1 MPIDQAEQK
10 RRRALIKQHY
20 LVENN
25 HDMDGV
31 MATFAPDGQMDYNR
45 QSFTDLETIRLAHGL
60 IGFGMEGGAID
71 KVVNQIDA
79 EHFTD
84 DEIVIEGR
92 MCGKH
97 VGEFQGMPATGRDIE
112 MPFVGFY
119 RFDENDKLV
128 SERIVMNLGALL

>member
-1 MPIDQAEQK
+1 MPVDQAEK
-10 RRRALIKQHY
+10 DRRRALIRHHY

-31 MATFAPDGQMDYNR
+31 MQTFSHKGVMHYNR
-45 QSFTDLETIRLAHGL
+45 QEFGDLESIRLAHGL

-71 KVVNQIDA
+71 NVCNHIDG

-92 MCGKH
+92 MTGKH
-97 VGEFQGMPATGRDIE
+97 VGEFQGIPATGQDIE

-119 RFDENDKLV
+119 RFDEKGELT
-128 SERIVMNLGALL
+128 SERIVMNLGALI

>member
-1 MPIDQAEQK
+1 MPISQAEQD

-31 MATFAPDGQMDYNR
+31 METFAPDGQMDYNR

-71 KVVNQIDA
+71 NVVNQIDA

-119 RFDENDKLV
+119 RFDERDKLV

>member
-10 RRRALIKQHY
+10 RRSALIKQHY

-60 IGFGMEGGAID
+60 TGFGMEGGAID
-71 KVVNQIDA
+71 NVVNHIDA

-92 MCGKH
+92 MTGKH

-119 RFDENDKLV
+119 QFDKNDKLV
-128 SERIVMNLGALL
+128 SERIVMNLGALV

>member
-1 MPIDQAEQK
+1 MPISTAEQK
-10 RRRALIKQHY
+10 RRRALIEQHY
-20 LVENN
+20 LVEND

-31 MATFAPDGQMDYNR
+31 MATFAPDGEMHYNR
-45 QSFTDLETIRLAHGL
+45 QSFTDQETIRLAHGL

-71 KVVNQIDA
+71 NVVNHIDA
-79 EHFTD
+79 EHYTD
-84 DEIVIEGR
+84 EEIVIEGR

-97 VGEFQGMPATGRDIE
+97 VGEFQGIPASGRDIE

-128 SERIVMNLGALL
+128 SERIVMNLGALV

>member
-10 RRRALIKQHY
+10 RRSALLKQHY
-20 LVENN
+20 LIENN

-31 MATFAPDGQMDYNR
+31 IATFAPDGQMDYNR

-71 KVVNQIDA
+71 NVANHIDA

-92 MCGKH
+92 MTGKH
-97 VGEFQGMPATGRDIE
+97 VGEFQGIPPTGRDIE

-128 SERIVMNLGALL
+128 SERIVMNLGALV

>member
-10 RRRALIKQHY
+10 RRSALIKQHY

-71 KVVNQIDA
+71 NVVNHIDA

-92 MCGKH
+92 MTGKH

-119 RFDENDKLV
+119 QFDKNDKLV
-128 SERIVMNLGALL
+128 SERIVMNLGALV